1 MAGRAG
7 WGLPAAY
14 PRTYRGVVA
23 GNLRD
28 AKEFE
33 RAYDRHSSGVY
44 ASALR
49 VLRDPARAEDVTQD
63 VFLRLWSDPDRFD
76 PSRGGL
82 APYLQ
87 LMAHSRALDIWRSD
101 QAAGRAV
108 ERAGVV
114 ASREPAEAEGP
125 DMLAERRAER
135 RALIRAMR
143 GLPPTQREAVALRYF
158 GELTLAELA
167 RRLGVPFGTAKG
179 RVRLGLQKLSAELE
193 PDAA

>member
-1 MAGRAG
+1 M
-7 WGLPAAY
+7 
-14 PRTYRGVVA
+14 A

-28 AKEFE
+28 TAEFE
-33 RAYDRHSSGVY
+33 RVYDHYSSRVY

-82 APYLQ
+82 ASYLQ

-101 QAAGRAV
+101 QAAARAV
-108 ERAGVV
+108 ERAGVS
-114 ASREPAEAEGP
+114 ASREPTEVEGP
-125 DMLAERRAER
+125 DKLTERRAQ
-135 RALIRAMR
+135 RAAVIGAMR
-143 GLPPTQREAVALRYF
+143 RLPPTQREAIALRYF

-179 RVRLGLQKLSAELE
+179 RVRLGLQKLGAEFE